1 MSRLTYEEKLAAL
14 QPLTLMDDFYMRA
27 FFRDN
32 IPCVE
37 FVLRTILGKKDL
49 VVISVK
55 VQYVL
60 RGPDNSRY
68 VRLDVYA
75 VDSENKHYDIE
86 IQNDPSGASQYRA
99 RYNSAAIDI
108 NILKTGEPYSLL
120 KERESIVIFITANDV
135 LGYGEP
141 IYFID
146 RVIMPTGK
154 PFNDGSHIVYVDS
167 SKQDTDTDLGK
178 LMHDFR
184 CSRVED
190 MLCPVLA
197 QSAVEV
203 KGTQKGD
210 EKMGVLDEMEL
221 EAEARGEAIGEA
233 RGKVIGEVIAR
244 ESIAYNL
251 IHAGKI
257 ALAEIAEMCG
267 ITLKRAEEIA
277 ARI

>member
-1 MSRLTYEEKLAAL
+1 MSRLTYEEKIAAL
-14 QPLTLMDDFYMRA
+14 QPLTLMDDFYMRL
-27 FFRDN
+27 FFKNN

-37 FVLRTILGKKDL
+37 FVLRIILCKKDL
-49 VVISVK
+49 AVKSVE

-60 RGPDNSRY
+60 KGQDNSRY

-75 VDSENKHYDIE
+75 VDSENRHYDIE
-86 IQNDPSGASQYRA
+86 IQNDSSGASPYRA
-99 RYNSAAIDI
+99 RYNSAAIDM

-141 IYFID
+141 VYFID
-146 RVIMPTGK
+146 RVILSNGK

-167 SKQDTDTDLGK
+167 SKQNTDTDLGK

-197 QSAVEV
+197 KSAAAI
-203 KGTQKGD
+203 KGTKKGD
-210 EKMGVLDEMEL
+210 DNMGVLDEMEL
-221 EAEARGEAIGEA
+221 EAEARGEA
-233 RGKVIGEVIAR
+233 RGKVIGQAIGETIAR
-244 ESIAYNL
+244 ENIAYNL

-267 ITLKRAEEIA
+267 MTLQRVEELA
-277 ARI
+277 AGI